1 MTSLWIIARASLT
14 YSVVEKFRGEAMG
27 SPKIKVKSMGIFVSD
42 GRMLVMTCF
51 DSIKQ
56 KAFFRLL
63 GGHVEFG
70 EDSRTTL
77 RREMQEELAAEVD
90 VSDLLDVIQNVF
102 TFEGRPH
109 HEVIFVHRARFLDD
123 SYNRREDLRNIE
135 ADKDEPFIWVPI
147 EETLKGPV
155 PLYPTTDYAR
165 LLAMI
170 GAGNR

>member
-1 MTSLWIIARASLT
+1 MA
-14 YSVVEKFRGEAMG
+14 G
-27 SPKIKVKSMGIFVSD
+27 PKIKVKSMGVFVSD

-51 DSIKQ
+51 DSVKQ

-77 RREMQEELAAEVD
+77 RREMQEELATEVE
-90 VSDLLDVIQNVF
+90 VTDLLDVIQNVF

-135 ADKDEPFIWVPI
+135 IDKDEPFVWVPI
-147 EETLKGPV
+147 DEALRGPV
-155 PLYPTTDYAR
+155 PLYPATDYER

-170 GAGNR
+170 GARAL